1 MNFERKNKYVYLLDS
16 DILLK
21 ILEEI
26 KIIKIL
32 EKYSVFI
39 FKSLIRN

>member
-26 KIIKIL
+26 KTIKIL